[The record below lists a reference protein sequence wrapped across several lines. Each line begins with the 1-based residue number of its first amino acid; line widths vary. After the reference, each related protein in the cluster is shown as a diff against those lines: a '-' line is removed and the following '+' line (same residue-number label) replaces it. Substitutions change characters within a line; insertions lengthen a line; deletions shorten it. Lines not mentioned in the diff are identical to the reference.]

1 MMKHASHQFGDWF
14 SGFSRQS
21 KKFSHIGTC
30 IRCNFMPW
38 TKYANHYDYHFHFS
52 FTVWW
57 KMILTCQISLLK
69 QLSFP
74 IETGFQSHQQL
85 DITLIPELQG
95 CCEKEGW
102 QGCSTIFRGI
112 GNKFVWCFNGV
123 PMVESD
129 SFYSD
134 FTFKQLSFPVQT
146 GFTVEK

>member
-21 KKFSHIGTC
+21 EKFSHIGTC

-74 IETGFQSHQQL
+74 VETGFSVTPTIWNHFDTWVARVL
-85 DITLIPELQG
+85 W
-95 CCEKEGW
+95 K
-102 QGCSTIFRGI
+102 IFRGI
-112 GNKFVWCFNGV
+112 GNKFVWCLNSV
-123 PMVESD
+123 PMVESN

-134 FTFKQLSFPVQT
+134 FTFKQLSFPVET